1 MWCMQQQLCGYVT
14 SLLIGELCWYVT
26 DFKQKSGHCCFFFCF
41 FVKTKNS
48 KVSNESA
55 RSQDIL
61 NLMWEMRLC
70 RSTQR
75 TRCAVSEHKLHHAAP
90 TNTSR
95 FKRKQTLTSGSFTYG
110 HRAYL
115 WGGLSS
121 DQITKS
127 SHWRPM
133 GWIWMLCRKALS
145 STNCEQRNLHSTA
158 SCLCLRAVP
167 WVQLVLIWY

>member
-26 DFKQKSGHCCFFFCF
+26 DFKQKSGHCFFFVF
-41 FVKTKNS
+41 FLWRPKTQRWAMNQPDHKTFW
-48 KVSNESA
+48 
-55 RSQDIL
+55 IL
-61 NLMWEMRLC
+61 CGRW
-70 RSTQR
+70 STQR

-145 STNCEQRNLHSTA
+145 STNCEQRNLHRTA